1 MTIQTKYNV
10 GDELYFIENNEIVK
24 LKVSSINTSSYLQF
38 ESYVHVSLTYVFER
52 PISSN
57 STNIPYLEVPVIFP
71 KNFISKL
78 SSSIFFGRT
87 CSIYFL

>member
-57 STNIPYLEVPVIFP
+57 STNTEFLKRNEWQVYPSVKELVDAYTEKF
-71 KNFISKL
+71 SKT
-78 SSSIFFGRT
+78 S
-87 CSIYFL
+87 